1 MAPISKFL
9 SFLFLTALSFSLQI
23 HARDSQFFS
32 KVTHVNNNNNVREV
46 PNNETPLNKPENQPV
61 FVPETENSY
70 GLYGHDTGLHPP
82 TTTNTNNV
90 DPNTYQSYEKTSSHD
105 EINNNKVNNYFN
117 YQQDSDNKY
126 PNEVSDTKLTP
137 TSYSS
142 SSNNNYD
149 NNKYSSS
156 SDDFS
161 NKKFPEEGYNSN
173 ENQNNNNNDNKYF
186 YNNNNKDSSSN
197 TKFTE
202 EGYNSMENRNNN
214 NNKYFYNNNNKDSSS
229 NTKFPEEG
237 YNSMQNQNNNNYEK
251 YNYNNKVAV
260 NDKYSFKSNNNYNN
274 GERQGMSDTRVM
286 EGGKYFY
293 DVNSEEKYNPTF
305 NGDSS
310 KGVVNSE
317 NWYNKKGYFGNNNV
331 NNYEN
336 NKNSMN
342 GYQNQEQFEDD
353 QEEFEP

>member
-9 SFLFLTALSFSLQI
+9 SFLFLTTLSFSLQI

-32 KVTHVNNNNNVREV
+32 KVTHVNNVREI
-46 PNNETPLNKPENQPV
+46 PNNETPLNKPEQQPV
-61 FVPETENSY
+61 FIPETENSY

-82 TTTNTNNV
+82 STTNTNNV
-90 DPNTYQSYEKTSSHD
+90 DPNTFQSYEKTSSHD
-105 EINNNKVNNYFN
+105 EINDNKVNNYFN
-117 YQQDSDNKY
+117 YQQDSYNNKY
-126 PNEVSDTKLTP
+126 PNEVSDTKLTG
-137 TSYSS
+137 TSYTN
-142 SSNNNYD
+142 NNNYD

-156 SDDFS
+156 SKDFS

-173 ENQNNNNNDNKYF
+173 ENQNNNNNNNNKYF
-186 YNNNNKDSSSN
+186 YNNNNNKDSSSN

-202 EGYNSMENRNNN
+202 EGYNSMENQNNN
-214 NNKYFYNNNNKDSSS
+214 NNKYFYNNKDASS

-237 YNSMQNQNNNNYEK
+237 YNSMQNQNDNNNYEK

-260 NDKYSFKSNNNYNN
+260 NDKYNFKSNNNYNN